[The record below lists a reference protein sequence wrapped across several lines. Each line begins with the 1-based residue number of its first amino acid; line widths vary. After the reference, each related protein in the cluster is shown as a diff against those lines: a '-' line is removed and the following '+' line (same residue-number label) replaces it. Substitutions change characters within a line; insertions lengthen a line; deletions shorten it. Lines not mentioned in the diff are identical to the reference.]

1 MCAATM
7 RIKSNFQ
14 HANSDWNRIEKAD
27 AIKLVKKMTTPRKE
41 DEGIQASNVSK
52 KTSEIML
59 KKNKEKIKEYAYVLP
74 HVSVKSKE
82 GKKVRRRKSLLQAH
96 VNKRSQGNGKIITLG
111 YLQGRKMMLISD
123 RETQDGKYASRIEIG

>member
-41 DEGIQASNVSK
+41 DEGIQVSNVSK

-59 KKNKEKIKEYAYVLP
+59 KKNKEKIKVYAYGLP